1 MPLSFRAAKFSFWEL
16 WLAFPLA
23 PTTAGDVDK
32 QDTFLLRD
40 PTKRFE
46 AAAQDWDALFARHGD
61 GDCINIGIFYIKA
74 GPGNYLKNRE
84 NKHQR
89 WYDMTDCYLDS
100 YIYRKL

>member
-1 MPLSFRAAKFSFWEL
+1 MPLSLAAAYHW
-16 WLAFPLA
+16 WRRWQP
-23 PTTAGDVDK
+23 

-74 GPGNYLKNRE
+74 GPG
-84 NKHQR
+84 
-89 WYDMTDCYLDS
+89 T
-100 YIYRKL
+100 

>member
-1 MPLSFRAAKFSFWEL
+1 MPLSLAA
-16 WLAFPLA
+16 AYHR
-23 PTTAGDVDK
+23 DVDNQP

-74 GPGNYLKNRE
+74 GPG
-84 NKHQR
+84 
-89 WYDMTDCYLDS
+89 T
-100 YIYRKL
+100 